1 MSGVITYH
9 LDATPGHTA
18 PLPDWLHP
26 RVMEWTKEHDIVPW
40 THQVEVWNAWES
52 GSDVVIT
59 TPTGSGKTLA
69 FTIPIL
75 EVILNTKSNVLA
87 MFPLKAL
94 ANDQVMTLRNL
105 LSQFGL
111 DEIVGVID
119 GETPRPERDRIL
131 ASKRIIL
138 TNPYIIH
145 ANLGK
150 PVWRNFLKTVQ
161 LMIVDELHA
170 YAGVFGSEMAWVFQR
185 MWAAMRD
192 GVWPK
197 KGQIIAASATLA
209 DPVAHLHNLTRRT
222 LIYHVE
228 RSGAAT
234 PAKTWIVYPWRME
247 SMLDLL
253 KYLIAHNSQTL
264 VYANSRN
271 EVERLA
277 TILQSIFPDVPI
289 AAYRAGYTQKERL
302 AVEEQLRSGK
312 IRVVVATSALATGV
326 DIGTLD
332 AVVMANIPS
341 DIAVLKQVAGRA
353 GRRGQEATIAVF
365 ANADTPIGTLLLN
378 PGGIQQMLNRTA
390 AASADL
396 HNQTIMEKQLLLLA
410 QESPLTSRVPIMG
423 DLPIN
428 RKFQELQ
435 KEGKFKYNGIG
446 HVPAEPVKPHSLVMQ
461 GRGAVPLVVNGRRA
475 DTCSFERA
483 ITQFPPHAI
492 VPYRGRLYESTWIKN
507 VPVAKEAAKVAEL
520 TKDGKPLPPKPS
532 YVLPKQINLTPLPF
546 DSDKQPTRTQQVRTV
561 HFFTAEAAPSKY
573 AVMQGDCSVLTNV
586 TGLRITEPDGR
597 LRTFAYNEQELM
609 RSSYYTRGLAIQL
622 TNPVDHGFV
631 HAMLLEAESSL
642 GVTTNEVGEYH
653 TRAGIILYD
662 RDGPRGAIDLLAKD
676 IDHLITATRNRIDN
690 CGCANGCLN
699 CVILLNCRDNSDKE
713 LSRFAIFGFASAA
726 DLVLPET
733 KEEDKAKGD
742 KSQTPRR
749 QGTSTKRSDRR
760 RVSEG

>member
-1 MSGVITYH
+1 
-9 LDATPGHTA
+9 
-18 PLPDWLHP
+18 LHP
-26 RVMEWTKEHDIVPW
+26 RIVEWTNEHNIVPW

-75 EVILNTKSNVLA
+75 EVILNTQSNVLA

-119 GETPRPERDRIL
+119 GETPQYERDRL
-131 ASKRIIL
+131 LSTKRIIL

-150 PVWRNFLKTVQ
+150 APWRNFLQTVQ
-161 LMIVDELHA
+161 LMIVDELHS

-192 GVWPK
+192 GVWAK
-197 KGQIIAASATLA
+197 HGQIIAASATLA
-209 DPVAHLHNLTRRT
+209 DPVAHLHNLTKRT

-228 RSGAAT
+228 RTGAAT
-234 PAKTWIVYPWRME
+234 PAKTWIVYPWRLE
-247 SMLDLL
+247 SILELVG
-253 KYLIAHNSQTL
+253 YLISHNSQTL

-277 TILQSIFPDVPI
+277 TTLQSVYPDVPI
-289 AAYRAGYTQKERL
+289 AAYRAGYAQQERL
-302 AVEEQLRSGK
+302 SIENQLRSGK

-365 ANADTPIGTLLLN
+365 ADAATPIGTLLLN

-396 HNQTIMEKQLLLLA
+396 HNPTIIEKQLLLLA
-410 QESPLTSRVPIMG
+410 QETPLTSRLPVMA

-428 RKFQELQ
+428 QKFTELQ
-435 KEGKFKYNGIG
+435 KSGALRYNGVG
-446 HVPAEPVKPHSLVMQ
+446 HVPTKPVRPHSLVIQ
-461 GRGAVPLVVNGRRA
+461 GRGMVPLVINGTKH

-492 VPYRGRLYESTWIKN
+492 VPYRGRLYEASWIKRS
-507 VPVAKEAAKVAEL
+507 VAEEAQMVASKK
-520 TKDGKPLPPKPS
+520 KDADDRPNYTS
-532 YVLPKQINLTPLPF
+532 NLPKQIHLTPLPS
-546 DSDKQPTRTQQVRTV
+546 DSDQLPTRTQQVRTV
-561 HFFTAEAAPSKY
+561 RFFDAQRSKSKY
-573 AVMQGDCSVLTNV
+573 AIMQGNCSVLTNV
-586 TGLRITEPDGR
+586 SGLRITEPDGR
-597 LRTFAYNEQELM
+597 VRTFAYSQKDLL
-609 RSSYYTRGLAIQL
+609 RSSYLTRGLAIQL
-622 TNPVDHGFV
+622 ANPVDHGFV

-653 TRAGIILYD
+653 TRAGIVLYD

-676 IDHLITATRNRIDN
+676 IDRLITATRNRIDN

-713 LSRFAIFGFASAA
+713 LSRFALFGFAPRA
-726 DLVLPET
+726 DLVLPQD
-733 KEEDKAKGD
+733 KEEDAKKSD
-742 KSQTPRR
+742 KQPAQVLR
-749 QGTSTKRSDRR
+749 QKQGSR
-760 RVSEG
+760 